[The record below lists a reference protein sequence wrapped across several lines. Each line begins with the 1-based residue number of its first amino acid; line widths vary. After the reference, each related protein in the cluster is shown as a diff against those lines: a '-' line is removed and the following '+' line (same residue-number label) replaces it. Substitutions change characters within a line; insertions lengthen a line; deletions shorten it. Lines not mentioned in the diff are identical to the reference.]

1 MRIYLSLLLVALCIY
16 LFVTAP
22 APLPS
27 ERIAAPEIPVS
38 EALTLLAEENKVVR
52 TLWTAEI
59 VGKGK
64 SAGLAFNEDWKEKD
78 VEAGPL
84 PALFLRR
91 AHALTRTPLPP
102 WERALTGLLMAAS
115 VIQTAVGCTGSVVG
129 IVRAWGGYGA
139 PFACHVGED

>member
-1 MRIYLSLLLVALCIY
+1 MASGARLNFALNK
-16 LFVTAP
+16 
-22 APLPS
+22 
-27 ERIAAPEIPVS
+27 R
-38 EALTLLAEENKVVR
+38 EAFYFQPPGT
-52 TLWTAEI
+52 
-59 VGKGK
+59 
-64 SAGLAFNEDWKEKD
+64 FF
-78 VEAGPL
+78 L